1 MQLNISPIVEVQ
13 KIFIQGEYVKRFDNL
28 QKMYNSFRKLLPE
41 NIYYVFQ
48 VNEKAGMPT
57 VNMQSENPKTK
68 FMVYIVR
75 IYLW

>member
-1 MQLNISPIVEVQ
+1 
-13 KIFIQGEYVKRFDNL
+13 
-28 QKMYNSFRKLLPE
+28 MYNSFRKLLPE